1 MGTLLFTGEIK
12 NKGYAF
18 FLGGDGGALKVYY
31 GRFSNGEWCIWECV
45 DVIIV
50 ALVYGVMQLLIPT
63 IISTVVPAGIL
74 QPPFFYANDIP
85 R

>member
-1 MGTLLFTGEIK
+1 MHLVPPQK
-12 NKGYAF
+12 RKAMQF
-18 FLGGDGGALKVYY
+18 FLGG
-31 GRFSNGEWCIWECV
+31 GEERARGTQYTV
-45 DVIIV
+45 VHSSV
-50 ALVYGVMQLLIPT
+50 KLLIPA

>member
-1 MGTLLFTGEIK
+1 M
-12 NKGYAF
+12 
-18 FLGGDGGALKVYY
+18 
-31 GRFSNGEWCIWECV
+31 

-50 ALVYGVMQLLIPT
+50 ALVYGGMQLLTPI

>member
-1 MGTLLFTGEIK
+1 MANSVHE
-12 NKGYAF
+12 N
-18 FLGGDGGALKVYY
+18 V
-31 GRFSNGEWCIWECV
+31 S
-45 DVIIV
+45 VIIIAV
-50 ALVYGVMQLLIPT
+50 VHSSVKLLTPA

>member
-12 NKGYAF
+12 NKGYEF
-18 FLGGDGGALKVYY
+18 FGG
-31 GRFSNGEWCIWECV
+31 GEERARGTQYTV
-45 DVIIV
+45 VHSSV
-50 ALVYGVMQLLIPT
+50 KLLIPA

>member
-1 MGTLLFTGEIK
+1 M
-12 NKGYAF
+12 
-18 FLGGDGGALKVYY
+18 
-31 GRFSNGEWCIWECV
+31 

>member
-1 MGTLLFTGEIK
+1 MHLVPPPPKKRKAMQFFWRGEERARGTQYTVVHSSVK
-12 NKGYAF
+12 
-18 FLGGDGGALKVYY
+18 
-31 GRFSNGEWCIWECV
+31 
-45 DVIIV
+45 
-50 ALVYGVMQLLIPT
+50 LLIPA